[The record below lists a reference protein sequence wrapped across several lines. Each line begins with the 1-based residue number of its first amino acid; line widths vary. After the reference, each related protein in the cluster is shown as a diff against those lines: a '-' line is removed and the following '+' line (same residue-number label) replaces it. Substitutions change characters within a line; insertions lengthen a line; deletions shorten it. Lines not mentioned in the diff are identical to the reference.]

1 MNQPA
6 LLLSMIYLLASASVA
21 ADTGTG
27 WDGTWISIN
36 TAQRTLSV
44 MEDNRTVRSFT
55 NISVG
60 RAGVTHDKIADDDRT
75 PLGKYRVRRVKQDS
89 DYHLYFGLD
98 YPSGE
103 QARRASAAGLITP
116 ADYEAILRAHRRG
129 EEPPPDTPLGGN
141 IGIHGIGDGD
151 PLVHQNLN
159 WTEGCVAL
167 TDEQIDEL
175 ARWIELGLIVVI
187 H

>member
-60 RAGVTHDKIADDDRT
+60 RAGVTLALPGGRTGAVSTNELHHQDDR
-75 PLGKYRVRRVKQDS
+75 RVGEPGAER
-89 DYHLYFGLD
+89 
-98 YPSGE
+98 SG
-103 QARRASAAGLITP
+103 
-116 ADYEAILRAHRRG
+116 
-129 EEPPPDTPLGGN
+129 
-141 IGIHGIGDGD
+141 
-151 PLVHQNLN
+151 
-159 WTEGCVAL
+159 
-167 TDEQIDEL
+167 
-175 ARWIELGLIVVI
+175 
-187 H
+187 